1 MGPLGHTVPEW
12 PLIRRTFP
20 TCADPRVRP
29 RREGVGHPA
38 RPTASGTPGRTRVG
52 CGTLCTVSDA
62 PQDAGPEPVDDLE
75 ALVGSWLTIPD
86 IAERLGLP
94 LSSVRKLV
102 EDRELLAHRVG
113 ERRVVSVPAGFVDD
127 QGPLHALKGTFTVL
141 ADGGMSDTEIL
152 RWLHTPDDTLPVP
165 GSPLDAIHAG
175 FKTEVR
181 RRAMEVAL

>member
-1 MGPLGHTVPEW
+1 M
-12 PLIRRTFP
+12 
-20 TCADPRVRP
+20 
-29 RREGVGHPA
+29 
-38 RPTASGTPGRTRVG
+38 
-52 CGTLCTVSDA
+52 
-62 PQDAGPEPVDDLE
+62 DDLE

-113 ERRVVSVPAGFVDD
+113 ERRVVAVPAGFVDEH
-127 QGPLHALKGTFTVL
+127 GPLHALKGTFTVL

-152 RWLHTPDDTLPVP
+152 RWLHTVDDTLPVAGAP
-165 GSPLDAIHAG
+165 IDAIRAG

-181 RRAMEVAL
+181 RRAMEVAF